1 MRLPSGKRLGQS
13 GYELALA
20 VFFTFF
26 IHAAVAAAALFLS
39 LTAIPKKVFLPVY
52 QVKLV
57 GLPQELAP
65 TPLPASPAAPAPA
78 PPQPEPM
85 KKPAPPAPKAG
96 KPAARQRQGKS
107 ALNKNALPELS
118 SQKPKPAEVQPTPAE
133 TTDAR
138 PQPPSKASAEK
149 AAPSLGGA
157 ENVAVTTPQMD
168 SKFAYYLGIVRNKIG
183 QNWNPP
189 PDAKDAKAR
198 VIFTINRSG
207 WVGDINLDTDPEH
220 TSGTFGFKQAAIR
233 AIRAS
238 NPFPRLP
245 EDFSK
250 QTLEFTVDLMA
261 E

>member
-39 LTAIPKKVFLPVY
+39 LTAIPKKVLLPVY

-57 GLPQELAP
+57 GLPRE
-65 TPLPASPAAPAPA
+65 PAPA
-78 PPQPEPM
+78 PLPSSPVAPAAIPPPPEAM
-85 KKPAPPAPKAG
+85 KKTASPLPKAG
-96 KPAARQRQGKS
+96 KPTARQRQATS
-107 ALNKNALPELS
+107 VLNKNALPELS
-118 SQKPKPAEVQPTPAE
+118 SQKPKPAAPPTAE
-133 TTDAR
+133 APETP
-138 PQPPSKASAEK
+138 PQPPTKPSAEK
-149 AAPSLGGA
+149 AAPSSGGGA
-157 ENVAVTTPQMD
+157 ETVAVTTPQQEF
-168 SKFAYYLGIVRNKIG
+168 KAPYYLVLVRNKIG
-183 QNWNPP
+183 QNWRPP
-189 PDAKDAKAR
+189 PDATDAKAR

-207 WVGDINLDTDPEH
+207 WVVDVNLDPQH
-220 TSGTFGFKQAAIR
+220 TSGTFGFQQAAIR

>member
-26 IHAAVAAAALFLS
+26 IHAAVVAAALFLS
-39 LTAIPKKVFLPVY
+39 VMTIPKKVIPPVY

-57 GLPQELAP
+57 GLPQDMAP
-65 TPLPASPAAPAPA
+65 APLPTTPVMPAPA
-78 PPQPEPM
+78 PPPPEP
-85 KKPAPPAPKAG
+85 KKKSAPSSPKAG
-96 KPAARQRQGKS
+96 KKAAKPALA
-107 ALNKNALPELS
+107 APNKNALPELS
-118 SQKPKPAEVQPTPAE
+118 TKPKPATEQAPPAEPTDVQTPAKASDE
-133 TTDAR
+133 KA
-138 PQPPSKASAEK
+138 PPSSG
-149 AAPSLGGA
+149 SGT
-157 ENVAVTTPQMD
+157 ENVAVTTPQQD
-168 SKFAYYLGIVRNKIG
+168 FKFPYYLVSVRNKIG
-183 QNWNPP
+183 QNWRPP

-207 WVGDINLDTDPEH
+207 WVGDVNLDAEYTK
-220 TSGTFGFKQAAIR
+220 GTFGFQQAAIR

-245 EDFSK
+245 DEFSK
-250 QTLEFTVDLMA
+250 QTLQFTVDLMA